1 MISDREDDPTLAIQS
16 VDRLGRP
23 VSEELLAAAHKSW
36 KRLVLYTQRQG
47 LGGSVVANTLEDTLH
62 RLSSLERRH
71 PQFRDRIGNLE
82 HYVFAATTRRLGRR
96 AAREAIV
103 EYVGSLSDMD
113 SRALLLDTSWVSRI
127 ERELLLKEVV
137 GYMNERT
144 KLLFNLRTMGFS
156 WNEIARSL
164 GTTANN
170 VQSQFSQGVARVRR
184 RVLGEEG
191 LAAPP
196 KPGRSE

>member
-1 MISDREDDPTLAIQS
+1 MIGDREDDPTLAIQS
-16 VDRLGRP
+16 VDRFGRP
-23 VSEELLAAAHKSW
+23 ISEELLAAAHRSW
-36 KRLVLYTQRQG
+36 KRLILYAQR
-47 LGGSVVANTLEDTLH
+47 LGQDVSVVANTLEDTLH

-71 PQFRDRIGNLE
+71 PQFKDRIGNLE
-82 HYVFAATTRRLGRR
+82 HYVYAATTRRLGRR

-113 SRALLLDTSWVSRI
+113 SQGLLLDTSWVPAI

-144 KLLFNLRTMGFS
+144 RLLFNLQTMGFS
-156 WNEIARSL
+156 WNEIAKSL
-164 GTTANN
+164 ETTANN

-184 RVLGEEG
+184 RVLGKER
-191 LAAPP
+191 LTAAP
-196 KPGRSE
+196 KPRRSE